1 MMALRPLG
9 DSSPMGELPWFRN
22 FWLCNAC
29 RSEKLASISLDAG
42 ISVGV
47 HGWTLTPHRRHAID
61 ANMAFGQKWWLVQWF
76 EATKT
81 TYYRAADYPHTLCLR
96 GICSCSLDSWLYN
109 FYSRLGVEDKDVG
122 APPEV

>member
-29 RSEKLASISLDAG
+29 RSEKLSSISLDTG

-47 HGWTLTPHRRHAID
+47 HGVD
-61 ANMAFGQKWWLVQWF
+61 AD
-76 EATKT
+76 T
-81 TYYRAADYPHTLCLR
+81 T
-96 GICSCSLDSWLYN
+96 
-109 FYSRLGVEDKDVG
+109 
-122 APPEV
+122 